1 MKYVKAENIL
11 PDHIIEIIQDYI
23 DGEYLYIPRKKE
35 NQKSWG
41 EKSGTKDS
49 LKARNVE
56 IYNKYENG
64 ATIEKL
70 CNEYYLSESSVRRII
85 RAGKEEVA

>member
-11 PDHIIEIIQDYI
+11 PEHIIEIIQDYI

-41 EKSGTKDS
+41 EKSGTKDT

-56 IYNKYENG
+56 IYDKYENG
-64 ATIEKL
+64 ATIEEL

-85 RAGKEEVA
+85 RAGRLEVA